1 MCGKNG
7 TLQIARV
14 LIDTDRRSIIPSG
27 NVDVLSE
34 ERAVLLLQGKENFA
48 KEWRKIFLIGRKENI
63 VRNNQKLVFLHDH
76 GLPKILLVTKS
87 THGKISLAQIAN
99 DNLEY
104 YFVNNTKH
112 FFGLSLE
119 FILKIGC
126 SYLEDYN
133 LYSVCCDIITM
144 YRDTGITLKNY
155 VTDLNELHFC
165 WSIGSVSG
173 KKTIQNLLYI
183 FGKLI
188 EKFFVEK
195 CEEKFFCG

>member
-1 MCGKNG
+1 M
-7 TLQIARV
+7 
-14 LIDTDRRSIIPSG
+14 
-27 NVDVLSE
+27 
-34 ERAVLLLQGKENFA
+34 
-48 KEWRKIFLIGRKENI
+48 
-63 VRNNQKLVFLHDH
+63 
-76 GLPKILLVTKS
+76 TKS

-112 FFGLSLE
+112 LFGLSLV

-133 LYSVCCDIITM
+133 LYSVHRDIITM
-144 YRDTGITLKNY
+144 YRDTCITIKNY
-155 VTDLNELHFC
+155 VIDLNELHFC
-165 WSIGSVSG
+165 WSIGSVPG

-188 EKFFVEK
+188 KKYFVEIFEK
-195 CEEKFFCG
+195 KICE

>member
-1 MCGKNG
+1 M
-7 TLQIARV
+7 T
-14 LIDTDRRSIIPSG
+14 
-27 NVDVLSE
+27 
-34 ERAVLLLQGKENFA
+34 
-48 KEWRKIFLIGRKENI
+48 KI
-63 VRNNQKLVFLHDH
+63 
-76 GLPKILLVTKS
+76 

-133 LYSVCCDIITM
+133 LYSVHCDMITM
-144 YRDTGITLKNY
+144 YRDTGITFKNY
-155 VTDLNELHFC
+155 VTDLNEFDIC
-165 WSIGSVSG
+165 WSIGSVPG
-173 KKTIQNLLYI
+173 EKTIQNLLYI

-188 EKFFVEK
+188 ENFLLRNKK
-195 CEEKFFCG
+195 KLCGLW

>member
-1 MCGKNG
+1 MAK
-7 TLQIARV
+7 IAQV

-63 VRNNQKLVFLHDH
+63 RNNQKLVFLHNH
-76 GLPKILLVTKS
+76 GLPKILLVTKI

-133 LYSVCCDIITM
+133 LYSVRRDIITM

-155 VTDLNELHFC
+155 VTDLNELHFH

-195 CEEKFFCG
+195 CEKILWMMVIY

>member
-14 LIDTDRRSIIPSG
+14 LIDTDRHSIIPSG

-133 LYSVCCDIITM
+133 LYSVRREQC
-144 YRDTGITLKNY
+144 
-155 VTDLNELHFC
+155 
-165 WSIGSVSG
+165 
-173 KKTIQNLLYI
+173 
-183 FGKLI
+183 I
-188 EKFFVEK
+188 ETQV
-195 CEEKFFCG
+195 